1 MVQNG
6 RVGRI
11 RALLAAAVLVFA
23 PAASPAGPGLEE
35 RLLAGAPGIRPPALS
50 AGLHALAEARRER
63 LTGSPILTLIDY
75 GLPSTA
81 RRLWVLD
88 VDRAQLLLHEW
99 VAHGKGTGEDRAQR
113 FSNEPGSHMSSLGA
127 FLTGATYLGRH
138 GYSLRL
144 RGLEQGLNDRAE
156 ERAIVVH
163 GAQYVGEPFA
173 QRWGRMGRSFGCPA
187 VRPEAAPLLIDA
199 IKDGTFLFAYHDLLG
214 D

>member
-1 MVQNG
+1 MLQNG
-6 RVGRI
+6 GVVWI
-11 RALLAAAVLVFA
+11 RALLAAALLAVVPA
-23 PAASPAGPGLEE
+23 VSPAAPDLEQ
-35 RLLAGAPGIRPPALS
+35 RLLAGTPGLRPPALS
-50 AGLHALAEARRER
+50 AGLHALAEARRAR

-75 GLPSTA
+75 GLPSTE

-88 VDRAQLLLHEW
+88 VDQPRLLLHEW
-99 VAHGKGTGEDRAQR
+99 VAHGRGSGEDRAER
-113 FSNEPGSHMSSLGA
+113 FSNEPGSFMSSLGG

-144 RGLEQGLNDRAE
+144 RGIEPGLNDRAE

-163 GAQYVGEPFA
+163 GAAYVGMPFA
-173 QRWGRMGRSFGCPA
+173 QRWGRLGRSLGCPA

-199 IKDGTFLFAYHDLLG
+199 IKGGTFLFAYHDALG